1 MFTQDPYTTLKLVAV
16 VIGGILLVIGA
27 LCDLIGAIGLLRF
40 PNYFVRLH
48 AATVATIGGAV
59 YPLFGIAIICLACD
73 FLGIARW
80 FIAAISFLTAII
92 IVLTAPTGSHAVAR
106 AAHRIGVPVYPKVC
120 DLLEED
126 KKRGVMK

>member
-1 MFTQDPYTTLKLVAV
+1 MLVQDPYSVLKLAALI
-16 VIGGILLVIGA
+16 IGGVLTVVGA

-59 YPLFGIAIICLACD
+59 YPLFGVAIMSLACD
-73 FLGIARW
+73 FLGVARW
-80 FIAAISFLTAII
+80 FISAISFLTAII
-92 IVLTAPTGSHAVAR
+92 ITLTAPTGSHAVAR
-106 AAHRIGVPVYPKVC
+106 AAHKAGVPVHPKAC

-126 KKRGVMK
+126 RKRGVVK